1 MGRHPDPLSSYRVS
15 IHKIGKYLYASTQPI
30 RFNEEKGKN
39 EHYRIHWGTV
49 SKDSQ
54 VPPAEPGA
62 FHLSIIPNK
71 QSNIIFKAT
80 DIKLSRIS
88 I

>member
-49 SKDSQ
+49 SKVRYPRQSRGLESR
-54 VPPAEPGA
+54 EP
-62 FHLSIIPNK
+62 L
-71 QSNIIFKAT
+71 KAA
-80 DIKLSRIS
+80 
-88 I
+88 